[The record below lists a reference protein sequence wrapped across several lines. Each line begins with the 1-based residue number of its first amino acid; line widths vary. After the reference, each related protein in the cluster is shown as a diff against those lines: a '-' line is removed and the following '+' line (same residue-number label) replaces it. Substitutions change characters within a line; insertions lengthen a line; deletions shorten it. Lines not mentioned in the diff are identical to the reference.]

1 MRAADLRVIV
11 TRKLPQPVETRMA
24 ELFSCRFNA
33 EDEKFTREALAEAVA
48 EADIL
53 VPTLGDRIDAEILD
67 HASPRLKL
75 IANYGAGFD
84 HIDVAAAHERGI
96 MVSYT
101 PGVLTEDT
109 ADMAMALIL
118 AVPRRFREGGSLIES
133 GEWQGWSPTAL
144 LGHRIGG
151 KELGILGMGRI
162 GQAIARRAVNFGL
175 KINYHNRNRLHPD
188 IESAHSATYWAS
200 LDQMLAHV
208 DILSV
213 NAPHTPST
221 YHLLNARRLKLMKP
235 EAYVVNTAR
244 GEVIDENAL
253 TRMLRA
259 GELAGAGL
267 DVYEHG
273 ASVNPRLRDLKS
285 VLLLPHMGS
294 ATLEGRVEMG
304 EKVILNIMTFAGGH
318 RPPDLIVPSML

>member
-1 MRAADLRVIV
+1 MRSSDLKVIV
-11 TRKLPQPVETRMA
+11 TRKLPQPVETRMT
-24 ELFSCRFNA
+24 ELFDCRFNETDA
-33 EDEKFTREALAEAVA
+33 PLSRDALASAMQ
-48 EADIL
+48 EADVL
-53 VPTLGDRIDAEILD
+53 VSTLGDRIDRSLIESAG
-67 HASPRLKL
+67 PQLKL

-84 HIDVAAAHERGI
+84 HIDVAAALERKVL
-96 MVSYT
+96 VSNT

-118 AVPRRFREGGSLIES
+118 ALPRRLRDGLALMEGDD
-133 GEWQGWSPTAL
+133 WQGWSPTAM

-151 KELGILGMGRI
+151 KQLGILGMGRI

-175 KINYHNRNRLHPD
+175 KINYHTRTRLHPD
-188 IESAHSATYWAS
+188 TESEYQAIWWES

-221 YHLLNARRLKLMKP
+221 FHLLNARRLKLMKP
-235 EAYVVNTAR
+235 TAYIVNTSR

-273 ASVNPRLRDLKS
+273 NAVNPRLKNVKS
-285 VLLLPHMGS
+285 ALLLPHMGS
-294 ATLEGRVEMG
+294 ATVEGRIEMG
-304 EKVILNIMTFAGGH
+304 EKVILNIKTYADGH
-318 RPPDLIVPSML
+318 RPPDQIVPSML